1 MRNVFPFLHIWIENN
16 INNNNNSSRWRF
28 KKFKGK
34 QRYLSKIYEALKTF
48 KIIAFGHFS
57 QDNFKKGQAKGPL
70 KLIKKFLVS
79 KGCNITIIDE
89 HMTSKNCSK
98 CACVTDHQHMSDEDL
113 QKKLSKALSNNI
125 KEFFNSK
132 ITYL

>member
-1 MRNVFPFLHIWIENN
+1 M
-16 INNNNNSSRWRF
+16 
-28 KKFKGK
+28 
-34 QRYLSKIYEALKTF
+34 
-48 KIIAFGHFS
+48 
-57 QDNFKKGQAKGPL
+57 

-113 QKKLSKALSNNI
+113 QNKLNFIKFTEQYQGNFQFKKQNNGT
-125 KEFFNSK
+125 ND
-132 ITYL
+132 LC